1 MPEPAPVPSSLSHA
15 RSGSDDRMDTIQQLE
30 TDRERGLGLGD
41 WLLCAHKD
49 AFLSDQPKRKRK
61 ERFEMHIVS
70 QAFRRIRLD

>member
-1 MPEPAPVPSSLSHA
+1 
-15 RSGSDDRMDTIQQLE
+15 MDTIQQLE

-49 AFLSDQPKRKRK
+49 ALLSDQPKRKRK